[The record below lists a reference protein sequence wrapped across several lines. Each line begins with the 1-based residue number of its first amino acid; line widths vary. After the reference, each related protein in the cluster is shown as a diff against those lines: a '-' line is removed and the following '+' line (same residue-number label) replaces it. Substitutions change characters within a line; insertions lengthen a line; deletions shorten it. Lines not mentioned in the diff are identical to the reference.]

1 MVARRVAPL
10 PHRLEFDTA
19 PAAAR
24 SCMGARRPAGSFSMG
39 AGMPAM
45 NAPQM
50 NGATHDLLTEWID
63 LARVLLADASAPT
76 RKRVQLFWTFAATA
90 FKNNVAASDIIT
102 ADFIRLAIDAGLI
115 SESGRWVPADVR
127 ATERRH
133 GRKDIS
139 MFSIGPRA
147 A

>member
-1 MVARRVAPL
+1 
-10 PHRLEFDTA
+10 
-19 PAAAR
+19 
-24 SCMGARRPAGSFSMG
+24 
-39 AGMPAM
+39 M

-50 NGATHDLLTEWID
+50 NGATHDLLTESID

-133 GRKDIS
+133 GREDIQHVLDW
-139 MFSIGPRA
+139 A
-147 A
+147 ARGLNPYGI